1 MFGFPITKEDVSR
14 FADVANIYLSNLTSD
29 EITMPII
36 MKLETIMGSSYAI
49 VHPAIKAIY
58 EAMNELDTADIKVEG
73 VTKLLKFPEYS
84 DVSKLRE
91 LLDVLE
97 EKDKLLDVI
106 SSRDMNDDGIQVFIG
121 TEDDSGVMSDTTL
134 IFKNVNIGGKRV
146 AIGVI
151 GPKRMDY
158 QKVILMINRLAY
170 GMGRMFGNSGFNL
183 LTDSDDDT

>member
-1 MFGFPITKEDVSR
+1 
-14 FADVANIYLSNLTSD
+14 
-29 EITMPII
+29 
-36 MKLETIMGSSYAI
+36 
-49 VHPAIKAIY
+49 
-58 EAMNELDTADIKVEG
+58 
-73 VTKLLKFPEYS
+73 
-84 DVSKLRE
+84 
-91 LLDVLE
+91 
-97 EKDKLLDVI
+97 
-106 SSRDMNDDGIQVFIG
+106 
-121 TEDDSGVMSDTTL
+121 MSDTTL